1 MKNSKTLD
9 SLEDWLIRLET
20 LSSIEINLGLERVE
34 AVLKRLNLKN
44 FEYVISIAGTNG
56 KGSTVAILSALLKEM
71 GFCVGSYT
79 SPHLHK
85 YNERINI
92 NGISVSDNQI
102 VQAFRRVELKRRGE
116 PLTYFEYG
124 TLAALSIFSETH
136 VDIAILE
143 VGLGG
148 RLDAVNAIDSNACV
162 ITNVTLD
169 HRQWL
174 GNDIESIALEK
185 AGIMRKN
192 KPVVFGS
199 KTVPSNIKKH
209 AHKIGSDLLLAGIDY
224 DFLVNENGTWD
235 WSCKSIVVNNIKN
248 LSLNGIHQIENASA
262 ALALIASLKNI
273 KFPSKKIIN
282 RSLKDI
288 FLPGRQEVVCLNDVI
303 WMFDVAHNPDAAR
316 VLYDTILKLD
326 IEGNL
331 IIVVGFLMDKQVSSF
346 VKIIHSLV
354 HRWIVCDLDHPR
366 AIPAEELSFLI
377 SSQLDKPVQI
387 TDSISIALNHAH
399 ANAKPGDIV
408 LVTGSFYTVGP
419 ALKWIELQTQDK

>member
-9 SLEDWLIRLET
+9 SLEDWLVRLET

-34 AVLKRLNLKN
+34 AVFKRLNLKK

-56 KGSTVAILSALLKEM
+56 KGSTAAILSALLREM

-92 NGISVSDNQI
+92 NGISVSDEQI
-102 VQAFRRVELKRRGE
+102 VQAFKRVELKRQTE
-116 PLTYFEYG
+116 SLTYFEYG
-124 TLAALSIFSETH
+124 TLAALSIFEENH

-148 RLDAVNAIDSNACV
+148 KLDAVNAIDSDACV

-169 HRQWL
+169 HCEWL
-174 GNDIESIALEK
+174 GNDIETIALEK
-185 AGIMRKN
+185 AGIMRKK

-199 KTVPSNIKKH
+199 KIVPSNIKKH

-224 DFLVNENGTWD
+224 DFLVNDNGAWN

-248 LSLNGIHQIENASA
+248 LSLYGYHQIENASA
-262 ALALIASLKNI
+262 ALALIASLKNV

-282 RSLKDI
+282 RSLREI
-288 FLPGRQEVVCLNDVI
+288 VLPGRQEVTYLNDVT
-303 WMFDVAHNPDAAR
+303 WLLDVAHNPDAAR

-326 IEGNL
+326 YDGNL

-346 VKIIHSLV
+346 VKIIQSLV
-354 HRWIVCDLDHPR
+354 HRWIVCDSDHPR
-366 AIPAEELSFLI
+366 AIPAGKLSFLI
-377 SSQLDKPVQI
+377 SSQIDKPVQI
-387 TDSISIALNHAH
+387 MDSVTNALSHANSIAN
-399 ANAKPGDIV
+399 PGDMV

-419 ALKWIELQTQDK
+419 ALKWIESQIRDK

>member
-9 SLEDWLIRLET
+9 SLEDWLVRLET

-34 AVLKRLNLKN
+34 AVLKRLNLKK

-56 KGSTVAILSALLKEM
+56 KGSTAAILSALLKEM
-71 GFCVGSYT
+71 SFCVGSYT

-92 NGISVSDNQI
+92 NGISVSDEQI
-102 VQAFRRVELKRRGE
+102 VQAFKRVELKRRDE

-124 TLAALSIFSETH
+124 TLAALSIFAENH

-169 HRQWL
+169 HCQWL

-199 KTVPSNIKKH
+199 KIVPSYIKKH
-209 AHKIGSDLLLAGIDY
+209 GHKIGSDLLLAGIDY
-224 DFLVNENGTWD
+224 DFLVNENRTWD

-288 FLPGRQEVVCLNDVI
+288 SLPGRQEVVCLNDVI
-303 WMFDVAHNPDAAR
+303 WMFDVAHNSDAAR

-326 IEGNL
+326 YDGNL

-387 TDSISIALNHAH
+387 TDSVMNALSRANSIAN
-399 ANAKPGDIV
+399 PGDMV

-419 ALKWIELQTQDK
+419 ALKWIELQIQDK

>member
-56 KGSTVAILSALLKEM
+56 KGSTAAILSALLREM

-92 NGISVSDNQI
+92 NGISVSDEQI
-102 VQAFRRVELKRRGE
+102 VQAFKRVESKRQTE

-124 TLAALSIFSETH
+124 TLAALSIFEENR

-162 ITNVTLD
+162 ITNITLD

-209 AHKIGSDLLLAGIDY
+209 AYKIGSDLLLAGIDY

-235 WSCKSIVVNNIKN
+235 WYCKSIVVNNIKN

-273 KFPSKKIIN
+273 KFPSKEIIN
-282 RSLKDI
+282 RSL
-288 FLPGRQEVVCLNDVI
+288 NDVT
-303 WMFDVAHNPDAAR
+303 WLLDVAHNPDAAR
-316 VLYDTILKLD
+316 VLYDTIVKLD
-326 IEGNL
+326 YDGNL

-366 AIPAEELSFLI
+366 AIPAEKLSFLI

-399 ANAKPGDIV
+399 ASVKPGDIV

-419 ALKWIELQTQDK
+419 ALKWIELQIQDK